1 MLFLGF
7 LIIFSLLMCGH
18 LYLHFPKEKPRF
30 NVMEDPAFLPPSLP
44 PLPPV
49 HMYQALTAHLVCTG
63 FQGLMTFLG
72 LQGRAETK
80 RRKGE
85 VS

>member
-18 LYLHFPKEKPRF
+18 LHLHFLKEKPRF
-30 NVMEDPAFLPPSLP
+30 NVMESPAFLPPSLP

-49 HMYQALTAHLVCTG
+49 RMYQALTAHL
-63 FQGLMTFLG
+63 GLCWVPGPDDFLG
-72 LQGRAETK
+72 ASG
-80 RRKGE
+80 
-85 VS
+85 